1 MLCRSAI
8 KPVFIGL
15 GAAAVLAAG
24 GASAIAATDAPAP
37 SPSDSGTTAPA
48 VGDLEVRVTPVE
60 AKVDAKD
67 TFDITT
73 TVTAVGGD
81 VADVKV
87 TDISTTLKGTTFTGA
102 CGAPFT
108 AAECGFETV
117 TAEEP
122 GIVKSTVTIP
132 DEGPDK
138 TTDYKVTVTVDGAGI
153 EPVTGFMTI
162 RYVVPESPPP
172 TTTPPP
178 TSKPPTKPTQK
189 PTQKPTSRTPSKP
202 SPTPTKSAAASGS
215 GGGGSSSSGSGSS
228 SSGSGGGYVPPSPNS
243 SFDPRNPQVALP
255 PIQAPNPSVA
265 PSPVPGSGTPQSRLQ
280 GNKAPVAQDVTFE
293 RMASTQIAWLA
304 ALLVAFSLLLT
315 QLRLGR
321 RRVPAGAAAKR
332 PKGTHRRP
340 RRGMFGK

>member
-1 MLCRSAI
+1 VLCRSAI

-24 GASAIAATDAPAP
+24 GASAIAAEAASPELTITVDAQKQSEPGKPISVTATVAT
-37 SPSDSGTTAPA
+37 SEDTASAVHISEVKLTSGTTGVDPKVIQGCDFEKTLCDFGEVNTTNETATSVVDVSGKFDAP
-48 VGDLEVRVTPVE
+48 
-60 AKVDAKD
+60 
-67 TFDITT
+67 
-73 TVTAVGGD
+73 
-81 VADVKV
+81 
-87 TDISTTLKGTTFTGA
+87 
-102 CGAPFT
+102 
-108 AAECGFETV
+108 
-117 TAEEP
+117 
-122 GIVKSTVTIP
+122 
-132 DEGPDK
+132 
-138 TTDYKVTVTVDGAGI
+138 VTVTVTMTVTGNFGEEPSEATS
-153 EPVTGFMTI
+153 EPVALTFNPVKADPPTET
-162 RYVVPESPPP
+162 PTDPP

-178 TSKPPTKPTQK
+178 TSKPTTKPTQK